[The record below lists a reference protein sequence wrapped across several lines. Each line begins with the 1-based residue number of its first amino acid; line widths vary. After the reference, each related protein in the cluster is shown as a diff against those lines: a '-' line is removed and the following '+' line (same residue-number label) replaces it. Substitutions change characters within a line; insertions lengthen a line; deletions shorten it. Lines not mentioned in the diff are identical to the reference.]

1 MLNSDAVQ
9 VRASASGAGSHAA
22 SSSGRSQGPHPP
34 NPVECRHVFFF
45 FFFSLTGQVKRAPK
59 ALAALC
65 TYAMQRSR
73 ALNLKLSIT
82 KSEVASFFAQF
93 SIGNSLIRAG
103 SCRVVHCC
111 KRRCSQSDTNASAIG
126 EIYDFV
132 SLIECEWLVTMTP
145 VSRSS
150 QGHSAALRGAAA
162 QLQGHGHRCVVMR
175 AQRTCQ

>member
-1 MLNSDAVQ
+1 M
-9 VRASASGAGSHAA
+9 
-22 SSSGRSQGPHPP
+22 SS
-34 NPVECRHVFFF
+34 CFC
-45 FFFSLTGQVKRAPK
+45 FSLTGQVKRAPK

-82 KSEVASFFAQF
+82 KSEVAYFFAQF
-93 SIGNSLIRAG
+93 SNGNSLIRAG
-103 SCRVVHCC
+103 PCRVVHCC

-126 EIYDFV
+126 EIDGVV

-145 VSRSS
+145 GSRSS

-162 QLQGHGHRCVVMR
+162 QLQGHGHWCVVVH
-175 AQRTCQ
+175 AQRTRQ